1 MLVNAAGPWV
11 GDVIHTKVRS
21 NATDGV
27 RLVRGS
33 HIVTRRLYDHDK
45 CYFLQG
51 ETGGS
56 SSRSPTRPTS
66 P

>member
-1 MLVNAAGPWV
+1 MPAGPWV
-11 GDVIHTKVRS
+11 GEVIRGTIGLNS
-21 NATDGV
+21 AEGV

-45 CYFLQG
+45 AYFFRAP
-51 ETGGS
+51 TGGS
-56 SSRSPTRPTS
+56 SSRSPTRASS